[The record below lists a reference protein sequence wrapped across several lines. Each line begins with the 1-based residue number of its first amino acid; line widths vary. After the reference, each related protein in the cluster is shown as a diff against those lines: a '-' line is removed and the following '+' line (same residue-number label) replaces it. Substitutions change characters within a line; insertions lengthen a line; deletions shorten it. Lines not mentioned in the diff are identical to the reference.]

1 MYYPVLDLGFWFL
14 VLGFQRVKEHF
25 MTTER
30 KRQALGK
37 GLGALIPGGDEAA
50 GQGELVLVATEEVF
64 PNPRQPR
71 NRFEENTLKEL
82 AASIREQGVLQP
94 LLVQR
99 VPGGYELV
107 AGERRLRAA
116 RMAGLERI
124 PVLCRRVEDDRKLEL
139 ALIENIQRENLNPV
153 EEAQAYRELQSI
165 NKYTQEEV
173 ARRVGKDRVT
183 IANSIRLLSLPD
195 FVKKELAAGNI
206 SAGHARALIPLKDEK
221 ALKSM
226 LDRILGKGLS
236 VREVERSVAGLSSG
250 VRERKDSQARHTPE
264 SKDLE
269 SRLSRKLGCRVRI
282 HHSGKGGRLEIRY
295 ADLDELND
303 VVDKILKSDS

>member
-1 MYYPVLDLGFWFL
+1 
-14 VLGFQRVKEHF
+14 

-50 GQGELVLVATEEVF
+50 QQGELVLVATQEVF
-64 PNPRQPR
+64 PNPKQPR
-71 NRFEENTLKEL
+71 SRFEETALQEL

-94 LLVQR
+94 LLVRR

-165 NKYTQEEV
+165 NKYTQEEI
-173 ARRVGKDRVT
+173 ARRVGKDRATV
-183 IANSIRLLSLPD
+183 ANSIRLLSLPD
-195 FVKKELAAGNI
+195 FVKKELVSGRI
-206 SAGHARALIPLKDEK
+206 SAGHARALMPLKEEK
-221 ALKSM
+221 YIKSM
-226 LDRILGKGLS
+226 LARTLGKGLS
-236 VREVERSVAGLSSG
+236 VREVERGVARLMSG
-250 VRERKDSQARHTPE
+250 RKENRGSAVRSTPE
-264 SKDLE
+264 TKDLE
-269 SRLSRKLGCRVRI
+269 NRLTRKLGCRVRI
-282 HHSGKGGRLEIRY
+282 HQSGRGGRLEIRY
-295 ADLDELND
+295 ADLDELNV
-303 VVDKILKSDS
+303 VVDKILKADS